1 MLTLC
6 MFVLSGSIGIY
17 LSLAVVGILTY
28 TLLLYSSHLT
38 VKYKQKYKQIQVCS
52 SFIVVLYEITSISNN
67 INSLSHSLSSDLLVS
82 IGSLKHIAQ
91 NDITFPKGRFPTII
105 SHFRKEDSRF
115 SVPLE
120 VNPLGCFRAAVSESI
135 RVLREEVLGTI
146 RSCWSDVG
154 SLCICHYCAQ
164 KFVSSGV
171 LSQSGHSLPC

>member
-28 TLLLYSSHLT
+28 TLLLLSSHLT
-38 VKYKQKYKQIQVCS
+38 VKYKQIQIGS

-67 INSLSHSLSSDLLVS
+67 INSLSHSSSSDLLMS

-135 RVLREEVLGTI
+135 RVLREEVLGPI

-154 SLCICHYCAQ
+154 SLCICHHRAQ